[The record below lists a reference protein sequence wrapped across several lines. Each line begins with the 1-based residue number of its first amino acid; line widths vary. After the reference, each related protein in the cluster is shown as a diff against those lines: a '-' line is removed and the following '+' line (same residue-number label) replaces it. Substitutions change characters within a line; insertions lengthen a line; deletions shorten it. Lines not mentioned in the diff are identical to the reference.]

1 MATIRERKKKN
12 GKTTYTVE
20 VRIKGYER
28 ETMTFDNITHARNWA
43 QAIESDMKRGKYKSE
58 AQAKRHTLKEL
69 IDKYIEEKLP
79 ERKKEY
85 KAEFEMQLNWW
96 KSKIGAYLLSE
107 ITPSLLSKYKNI
119 LSKEVD
125 SRTKPDKKKKY
136 DNKNSENE
144 ETKKPKLKSKATVNR
159 YMACLSIV
167 LTKAVKEWEWL
178 DTNPMLRVEKYKEP
192 KGRTRFLSKE
202 EQTNL
207 LNACKNS
214 GNNLIYILVVL
225 ALSTGARY
233 GELLNLKWENVKI
246 NDSTRT
252 VTIYLMNT
260 KNGDNRTVF
269 AYGLGYEL
277 LKTHSKIR
285 KINSKYIFAR
295 ADGKKPYDLRKQW
308 EKALKTSNIENFR
321 FHDLRHTTASNLAMN
336 GASLRDIAEIL
347 GHRTLQMV
355 KRYSH
360 LTTQYTEKVLKEL
373 NEKQFEMIENIK

>member
-1 MATIRERKKKN
+1 MATIEKRTSKD
-12 GKTTYTVE
+12 GKTSFRAK
-20 VRIKGYER
+20 VRVKGYKT
-28 ETMTFDNITHARNWA
+28 ETATFSNITLAKNWA
-43 QAIESDMKRGKYKSE
+43 NAIESDMKRGKYKSE

-85 KAEFEMQLNWW
+85 QAEFEMQLNWW

-125 SRTKPDKKKKY
+125 SRTKPDKKKK
-136 DNKNSENE
+136 KSENE
-144 ETKKPKLKSKATVNR
+144 ESKKPKLKSKATVNR
-159 YMACLSIV
+159 YMSCLSIV
-167 LTKAVKEWEWL
+167 LTKAVKEWEWIES
-178 DTNPMLRVEKYKEP
+178 NPMLRVDKFKEP
-192 KGRTRFLSKE
+192 KGRKRFLSQE

-214 GNNLIYILVVL
+214 GNNLIYLLVVL
-225 ALSTGARY
+225 TLSTGARY

-246 NDSTRT
+246 NDKTRT

-260 KNGDNRTVF
+260 KNGDSRTVF

-277 LKTHSKIR
+277 LKQHSKIR

-295 ADGKKPYDLRKQW
+295 PDGLKPYDLRKQW
-308 EKALKTSNIENFR
+308 EKALKNANIEDFR

-355 KRYSH
+355 QRYSH
-360 LTTQYTEKVLKEL
+360 LTEQYTEKVLKEL
-373 NEKQFEMIENIK
+373 NEKQFQTVENAK

>member
-1 MATIRERKKKN
+1 MATITERKSKN
-12 GKTTYTVE
+12 GKIKYL
-20 VRIKGYER
+20 VRVRVKGYQL
-28 ETMTFDNITHARNWA
+28 ETATFDNKTLAKNWA
-43 QAIESDMKRGKYKSE
+43 NAIESDMRRGKYKSE
-58 AQAKRHTLKEL
+58 AQAKRHTLNEL

-79 ERKKEY
+79 ERKTNQESFKS
-85 KAEFEMQLNWW
+85 QLNWW
-96 KSKIGAYLLSE
+96 REKIGSYLLSE
-107 ITPSLLSKYKNI
+107 ITPSLISKYKNI
-119 LSKEVD
+119 LSKEP
-125 SRTKPDKKKKY
+125 SPKATK
-136 DNKNSENE
+136 
-144 ETKKPKLKSKATVNR
+144 TKILRSNATVNR

-178 DTNPMLRVEKYKEP
+178 DSNPMLKVDKFKEP

-202 EQTNL
+202 EQSNL
-207 LNACKNS
+207 LHACKDS
-214 GNNLIYILVVL
+214 GNSLIYLLVVL

-246 NDSTRT
+246 DDSTRT
-252 VTIYLMNT
+252 VTMYLMNT

-277 LKTHSKIR
+277 LKEHSKVR

-295 ADGKKPYDLRKQW
+295 ADGLKPYDLRKQW
-308 EKALKTSNIENFR
+308 EKALKIANIQNFR

-360 LTTQYTEKVLKEL
+360 LTSQYTEKVLKEL
-373 NEKQFEMIENIK
+373 NEKQFDNI